1 MCVGSLNHLDKLQ
14 VLLKKNVNL
23 TTINQSSN
31 SIDEYTK
38 QDYKGYFDW
47 LLKPSNRQ
55 GAI

>member
-1 MCVGSLNHLDKLQ
+1 MLPVVFFLDE
-14 VLLKKNVNL
+14 
-23 TTINQSSN
+23 S
-31 SIDEYTK
+31 TK